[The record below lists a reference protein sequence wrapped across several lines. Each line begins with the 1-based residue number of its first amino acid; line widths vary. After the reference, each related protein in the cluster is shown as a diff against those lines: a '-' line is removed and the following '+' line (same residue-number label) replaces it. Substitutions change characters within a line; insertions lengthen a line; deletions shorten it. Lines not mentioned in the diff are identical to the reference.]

1 MIGYQ
6 ILQDWRSRALEW
18 TTQVAIKEYALRHK
32 LISFAAVLFLLF
44 ATYWLFLAS
53 DRYVSTAHIVV
64 QRTDL
69 SGGGGVDFASLLSGS
84 GGGINRQ
91 DQLMLRDYLL
101 SVDLLQKIDADL
113 HLRSHFSNW
122 NRDPISKL
130 WYENA
135 PIEWFHDYYLSRVS
149 IEIDDFTGLLVINAQ
164 AFSPDMAYNI
174 GQVLVREGDIFM
186 NKTANGL
193 ALIQVEFL
201 EKQVA
206 QMHAKFLVA
215 RQALLSYQN
224 QKGLLAPMA
233 AAESIVAIVA
243 KLQANLSEL
252 QTQRSALQ
260 AYLVP
265 THPSVVQLN
274 QQIEAVEKQ
283 IGQEQRNLASPSG
296 QPLNKI
302 VEEYQRLEQEAGFA
316 EAIYKTALSGLESGR
331 IEATRTIKKI
341 TITQAPN
348 LPEYPREPRR
358 IHNTLVAFISL
369 LILLGIFQLLLAVVQ
384 DHKD

>member
-1 MIGYQ
+1 MMGYQ
-6 ILQDWRSRALEW
+6 ILQDWRIRFLARF
-18 TTQVAIKEYALRHK
+18 TQVSVKEYALRHK
-32 LISFAAVLFLLF
+32 LISLTAVLFLLIV
-44 ATYWLFLAS
+44 TYWLFLAS

-84 GGGINRQ
+84 GSGINRQ

-101 SVDLLQKIDADL
+101 SVDLLKKIDAEL
-113 HLRSHFSNW
+113 SLRAHFSKW

-130 WYENA
+130 WFENA

-149 IEIDDFTGLLVINAQ
+149 IDIDDYTGLLVINAQ
-164 AFSPDMAYNI
+164 AYSPEMAYNI

-206 QMHAKFLVA
+206 QMHTKFLAA

-224 QKGLLAPMA
+224 QKGLVAPMA
-233 AAESIVAIVA
+233 TAESIVAIVA

-260 AYLVP
+260 AYLLP

-274 QQIEAVEKQ
+274 QQIAAVEKQ
-283 IGQEQRNLASPSG
+283 IGLEQRNLASPSG
-296 QPLNKI
+296 QSLNKT

-341 TITQAPN
+341 TITQTPN

-358 IHNTLVAFISL
+358 IHNILVAFISL
-369 LILLGIFQLLLAVVQ
+369 LILLGILQLLLAVVQ

>member
-1 MIGYQ
+1 MGFQ
-6 ILQDWRSRALEW
+6 TLQDWLSRAFVRI
-18 TTQVAIKEYALRHK
+18 TKVAVKEYALRHK
-32 LISFAAVLFLLF
+32 LISFTAVLFLLF

-283 IGQEQRNLASPSG
+283 IGQEKRNLASPSG
-296 QPLNKI
+296 QPLNKT

-341 TITQAPN
+341 IVTQAPN

-369 LILLGIFQLLLAVVQ
+369 LILLGILQLLLAVVQ

>member
-1 MIGYQ
+1 MMGFQ
-6 ILQDWRSRALEW
+6 TLQDWLSRAFVRI
-18 TTQVAIKEYALRHK
+18 TKVAVKEYALRHK
-32 LISFAAVLFLLF
+32 LISFTAVLFLLF

-283 IGQEQRNLASPSG
+283 IGQEKRNLASPSG
-296 QPLNKI
+296 QPLNKT

-341 TITQAPN
+341 IVTQAPN

-369 LILLGIFQLLLAVVQ
+369 LILLGILQLLLAVVQ

>member
-101 SVDLLQKIDADL
+101 SVDLLEKIDTEL
-113 HLRSHFSNW
+113 LLRAHFSNW

-149 IEIDDFTGLLVINAQ
+149 IDIDDYTGLLVINAQ
-164 AFSPDMAYNI
+164 AFSPEMAYTI

-206 QMHAKFLVA
+206 QMHAKFLAA
-215 RQALLSYQN
+215 RQALLFYQN
-224 QKGLLAPMA
+224 QKGLVAPMA

-274 QQIEAVEKQ
+274 QQIAAVEKQ

-296 QPLNKI
+296 QPLNKT
-302 VEEYQRLEQEAGFA
+302 VEEYQRLEQEASFA

-358 IHNTLVAFISL
+358 IRNTLVAFISL
-369 LILLGIFQLLLAVVQ
+369 LILLGILQLLLAVVQ

>member
-1 MIGYQ
+1 MIGFHT
-6 ILQDWRSRALEW
+6 LQDWRSRAF
-18 TTQVAIKEYALRHK
+18 TRITQDVVKQYALRHK
-32 LISFAAVLFLLF
+32 LISVTAVVFLLF
-44 ATYWLFLAS
+44 ATYWLFFAS

-101 SVDLLQKIDADL
+101 SVDLLQKIDTE
-113 HLRSHFSNW
+113 LRLRAHFSKW
-122 NRDPISKL
+122 TLDPISKF
-130 WYENA
+130 WFENA

-149 IEIDDFTGLLVINAQ
+149 IDIDDYTGLLVINVQ
-164 AFSPDMAYNI
+164 AFSPEMARTI
-174 GQVLVREGDIFM
+174 GQVLVREGDVFM

-193 ALIQVEFL
+193 AQIQVEFL

-224 QKGLLAPMA
+224 QKGLVAPMA
-233 AAESIVAIVA
+233 AAESIASIVA
-243 KLQANLSEL
+243 KLQASLSEL

-274 QQIEAVEKQ
+274 QQIAAVEKQ

-296 QPLNKI
+296 QPLNKT
-302 VEEYQRLEQEAGFA
+302 VEEYQRLEQEASFA

-358 IHNTLVAFISL
+358 MRNTLVAFISL

>member
-6 ILQDWRSRALEW
+6 ILQDWRSRALGRI
-18 TTQVAIKEYALRHK
+18 TQVAIKEYALRHK

-101 SVDLLQKIDADL
+101 SVDLLQKIDTEL
-113 HLRSHFSNW
+113 LLRAHFSNW

-149 IEIDDFTGLLVINAQ
+149 IDIDDYTGLLVINAQ
-164 AFSPDMAYNI
+164 AFSPEMAYTI

-193 ALIQVEFL
+193 ALIQVDFL

-206 QMHAKFLVA
+206 QMHAKFLAA
-215 RQALLSYQN
+215 RQALLFYQN
-224 QKGLLAPMA
+224 QKGLVAPMA
-233 AAESIVAIVA
+233 AAESIAAIVA

-274 QQIEAVEKQ
+274 QQIAAVEKQ

-296 QPLNKI
+296 QPLNKT
-302 VEEYQRLEQEAGFA
+302 VEEYQRLEQEASFA

-358 IHNTLVAFISL
+358 IRNTLVAFISL
-369 LILLGIFQLLLAVVQ
+369 LILLGILQLLLAVVQ

>member
-1 MIGYQ
+1 MMGFQ
-6 ILQDWRSRALEW
+6 TLQDWLSRAFVRI
-18 TTQVAIKEYALRHK
+18 TQVAVKEYALRHK
-32 LISFAAVLFLLF
+32 LISFTAVLFLLF

-113 HLRSHFSNW
+113 HLRSHFSEW
-122 NRDPISKL
+122 TLDPISKF
-130 WYENA
+130 WFKNA

-149 IEIDDFTGLLVINAQ
+149 IDIDDYTGLLVINVQ
-164 AFSPDMAYNI
+164 AFSPVMARTI
-174 GQVLVREGDIFM
+174 GQVLVREGDVFM

-201 EKQVA
+201 EKQVT

-274 QQIEAVEKQ
+274 QQIAAVEKQ
-283 IGQEQRNLASPSG
+283 IEQEKRNLASPSG
-296 QPLNKI
+296 QPLNKT
-302 VEEYQRLEQEAGFA
+302 VEEYQRLEQEADFA

-341 TITQAPN
+341 TITQSPN
-348 LPEYPREPRR
+348 LPEYPREPMR
-358 IHNTLVAFISL
+358 IRNTLVAFISL

>member
-6 ILQDWRSRALEW
+6 ILQDWRSRALGRI
-18 TTQVAIKEYALRHK
+18 TQVAIKEYALRHK
-32 LISFAAVLFLLF
+32 LISLAALLFLLF

-101 SVDLLQKIDADL
+101 SVDLLQKIDAEL
-113 HLRSHFSNW
+113 LLRTHFSNW

-130 WYENA
+130 WFENA
-135 PIEWFHDYYLSRVS
+135 PIERFHDYYLSRVS
-149 IEIDDFTGLLVINAQ
+149 VDIDDYTGLLVINAQ
-164 AFSPDMAYNI
+164 AFSPEMAYTI
-174 GQVLVREGDIFM
+174 CQVLVREGDIFM

-193 ALIQVEFL
+193 ALIQVDFL

-206 QMHAKFLVA
+206 QMHAKFLA
-215 RQALLSYQN
+215 SRQALLSYQN
-224 QKGLLAPMA
+224 KKGLVAPMA
-233 AAESIVAIVA
+233 AAESSVAILA
-243 KLQANLSEL
+243 KLQANLSDL

-274 QQIEAVEKQ
+274 QQIAAVEKQ

-296 QPLNKI
+296 QPLNKT

-369 LILLGIFQLLLAVVQ
+369 LILMGILQLLLAVVQ